1 MEKGGGLGRND
12 CGGNGERIGGNDSGG
27 NGERIGRNDCG
38 RGYGE
43 GIGGYDR
50 GGYDRGGNG
59 VDDRDNR
66 IDA

>member
-1 MEKGGGLGRND
+1 MEKGGGIGRND
-12 CGGNGERIGGNDSGG
+12 CGGNGERIGG
-27 NGERIGRNDCG
+27 NDCG